1 MQSEKAAGWTD
12 ATFARLGRNYKTFL
26 FEAGMTDKGRDVRKI
41 FKPILEPDMERWFV
55 DNDMEP
61 MVKALLGVR

>member
-1 MQSEKAAGWTD
+1 MPHLQGWGGIIRH
-12 ATFARLGRNYKTFL
+12 FFLRL
-26 FEAGMTDKGRDVRKI
+26 ADKGRDVRKI